1 MAAPAGCSRVVRG
14 LFVGRFQP
22 LHLGHVRAIE
32 WALSDG
38 GVDELVIVIGSAQE
52 SHTLRNP
59 FTAGERVEM
68 LLRGLREHGI
78 GRDRVLIVPVQDI
91 AMNFVWV
98 RYLEM
103 LLPRFGVVFTRNPL
117 VERLFVEYGYRVVG
131 QPLFGRESYSATRI
145 RELMIR
151 GDDSWRELVPSSV
164 AEFIEEIKG
173 VERLRRLASRD

>member
-1 MAAPAGCSRVVRG
+1 VGRG

-22 LHLGHVRAIE
+22 LHMGHLRAIE
-32 WALSDG
+32 WALGSG
-38 GVDELVIVIGSAQE
+38 VVDELVVVIGSAQE

-68 LLRGLREHGI
+68 LLRGLGEYGI
-78 GRDRVLIVPVQDI
+78 GRDRVLVVPVQDI

-103 LLPRFGVVFTRNPL
+103 LLPRFDVVITRNPL
-117 VERLFVEYGYRVVG
+117 VERLFSEYGYRVIG
-131 QPLFGRESYSATRI
+131 QPLFERKRYSATRI
-145 RELMIR
+145 RELMVK
-151 GDDSWRELVPSSV
+151 GDDSWRTLVPSTV

-173 VERLRRLASRD
+173 VERLQRLASRD